1 MITKRKATRPR
12 LSITNTTKQRHPPP
26 KVIAV
31 DVDGTLIIDGKVNAE
46 LVDYCRRKKDEGF
59 TMILWSS
66 RGKENAERAAKQSG
80 LEGVFNILM
89 SKPGYIVD
97 DKQWSWTKYTRVVT
111 NYNE

>member
-1 MITKRKATRPR
+1 MIKRKTRTR
-12 LSITNTTKQRHPPP
+12 LSIKQTTKQKHPPP

-31 DVDGTLIIDGKVNAE
+31 DVDGTLIIDGEVNAE
-46 LVDYCRRKKDEGF
+46 LVDYCRRKKSEGY

-80 LEGVFNILM
+80 LEDVFNILM

-97 DKQWSWTKYTRVVT
+97 DKRWSWTKYTRVVQD
-111 NYNE
+111 YNE